1 MTWETPGEENPEE
14 NSLIEIELSEGELT
28 RVRISVLIEEAY
40 RQNLDNP
47 DKKIA
52 GIEKLLDKFEG
63 KYEKLLEAVYKK
75 YPIRNSEELVPI
87 SKNHIKE
94 ILEVI
99 EKDNSNYAKW
109 MELAEYYENL
119 GMTGRSKVCR
129 NYAISLQE

>member
-1 MTWETPGEENPEE
+1 MTWEKPGEDDPEE
-14 NSLIEIELSEGELT
+14 KPLVEIELSEGELT
-28 RVRISVLIEEAY
+28 RVKISVLIEEAY

-75 YPIRNSEELVPI
+75 YPIRNSEELVSI
-87 SKNHIKE
+87 SNNSLRE

-99 EKDNSNYAKW
+99 EKDNINPAKW
-109 MELAEYYENL
+109 MELAEYYDKL
-119 GMTGRSKVCR
+119 GMSGRSEECR